1 LNFENLAGTATREAA
16 NYRDALPYP
25 HIVIDDFL
33 SPAGVQQIL
42 AEFPE
47 PQSDVSWRQLAPES
61 ESGEKWQYNKLGL
74 CAVDQVGGAIRELLF
89 ELNSS
94 TFIRFLEKLTG
105 ISGLLP
111 DPKLQ
116 GGGIHQ
122 VLPGGVLAVHADF
135 TRHRL
140 LQLDRRLNVLLYLN
154 ENWEDEWEGHLELWS
169 PDMKSCGRRLRPQ
182 AGRCVIFNTSD
193 NSFHGHP
200 EPLACPD
207 GITRKSI
214 ALYYYTRGR
223 DDSQVEPTHATEWQ
237 ELPDVVRPP
246 LE

>member
-1 LNFENLAGTATREAA
+1 M
-16 NYRDALPYP
+16 
-25 HIVIDDFL
+25 
-33 SPAGVQQIL
+33 
-42 AEFPE
+42 
-47 PQSDVSWRQLAPES
+47 
-61 ESGEKWQYNKLGL
+61 
-74 CAVDQVGGAIRELLF
+74 
-89 ELNSS
+89 
-94 TFIRFLEKLTG
+94 
-105 ISGLLP
+105 
-111 DPKLQ
+111 
-116 GGGIHQ
+116 
-122 VLPGGVLAVHADF
+122 AVHADF

-154 ENWEDEWEGHLELWS
+154 EHWEDEWEGHLELWA

-182 AGRCVIFNTSD
+182 AGRCVVFNTSD

-223 DDSQVEPTHATEWQ
+223 DDNQVEPTHATEWQ
-237 ELPDVVRPP
+237 ALPDVVRPP